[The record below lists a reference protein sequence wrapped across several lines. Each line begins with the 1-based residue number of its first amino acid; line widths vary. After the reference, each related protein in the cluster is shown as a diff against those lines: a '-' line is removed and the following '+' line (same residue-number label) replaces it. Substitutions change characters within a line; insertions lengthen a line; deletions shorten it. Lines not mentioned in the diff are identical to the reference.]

1 MFYDCFVLFFL
12 NIPSILY
19 LNVCAPIPGDSQYE
33 RGLQTREEEERQTE
47 DTQRALDGLQNRRSS
62 VRCGTLTLPEKAE
75 REFIFVLSC
84 GDGAGHRAR
93 RLRRHKD

>member
-1 MFYDCFVLFFL
+1 MMFFL

-47 DTQRALDGLQNRRSS
+47 DTQRALDGL
-62 VRCGTLTLPEKAE
+62 
-75 REFIFVLSC
+75 
-84 GDGAGHRAR
+84 
-93 RLRRHKD
+93 